1 MYFLTVGWT
10 VSFMYY
16 HVLLWYGEFMF
27 CQSMRRT
34 VGWTVHVCITFI
46 TSRLYLRT
54 FCDIRLD
61 TEHIK
66 VTEGHQMNLVLTVS
80 MHNYL

>member
-1 MYFLTVGWT
+1 MKEFNMILRPVT
-10 VSFMYY
+10 VSLFTGF
-16 HVLLWYGEFMF
+16 L
-27 CQSMRRT
+27 
-34 VGWTVHVCITFI
+34 TFI

-61 TEHIK
+61 TEHTK

-80 MHNYL
+80 MHNYS

>member
-1 MYFLTVGWT
+1 MVLRYFYGVKYGVVVQMGIDSVGT
-10 VSFMYY
+10 RLNSFK
-16 HVLLWYGEFMF
+16 VI
-27 CQSMRRT
+27 S
-34 VGWTVHVCITFI
+34 TFI

-66 VTEGHQMNLVLTVS
+66 VTEGHQMNFRI
-80 MHNYL
+80 NGFDA

>member
-1 MYFLTVGWT
+1 MTKTWPCRFVNNDLVPF
-10 VSFMYY
+10 SKQFR
-16 HVLLWYGEFMF
+16 LALPLDII
-27 CQSMRRT
+27 
-34 VGWTVHVCITFI
+34 ITFI

-61 TEHIK
+61 TEHTK

-80 MHNYL
+80 MHNYS